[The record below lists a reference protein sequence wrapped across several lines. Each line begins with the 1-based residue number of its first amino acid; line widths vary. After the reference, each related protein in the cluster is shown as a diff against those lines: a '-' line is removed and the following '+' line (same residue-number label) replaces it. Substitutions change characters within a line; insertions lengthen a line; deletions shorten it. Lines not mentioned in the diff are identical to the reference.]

1 MSYVIVSVI
10 ILGLL
15 FILRRPIRALFAYGE
30 KVGKTAEYYIDTFCQ
45 EVDTNTLNRY
55 NKLRDNKRID
65 PEARKKLEEL
75 FKND

>member
-1 MSYVIVSVI
+1 MSYVIVSII

-45 EVDTNTLNRY
+45 EVDTNTLKRY
-55 NKLRDNKRID
+55 EKLKKDNRID
-65 PEARKKLEEL
+65 PEARRKLEEL
-75 FKND
+75 FK